1 VFAAITADIDSM
13 PTHGPQVRLGTESFD
28 NWNTYVQTIQNLNI
42 ARAIEIQQA
51 AVDRYNAS

>member
-1 VFAAITADIDSM
+1 M